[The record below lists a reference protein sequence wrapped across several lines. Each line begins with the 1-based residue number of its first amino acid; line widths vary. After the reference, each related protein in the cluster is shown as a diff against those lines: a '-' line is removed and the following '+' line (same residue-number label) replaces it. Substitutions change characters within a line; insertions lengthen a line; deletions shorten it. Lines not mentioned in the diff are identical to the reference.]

1 LKTPA
6 SVISTLPGEKRER
19 KLVKLFL
26 GHLEKA
32 RRQHWTSLDFPTDR
46 VRARDTVGVIA
57 MEDTGRT
64 TAIEHC
70 LLDGFAGSDEAQ
82 RSLAVFLPIEQDR
95 SLRVPEFH
103 VDIAVFVGL
112 VPTGIDWNIL
122 AAGVRGWCARHV
134 ATAAEGC
141 STHVVL
147 VSGTPLKIHL
157 EKVRCPK
164 EPGRLLI
171 MRSDPPV
178 NFEAIVHDRL
188 KRNLDKL
195 VSASADRRVLMFE
208 KNDVM
213 WGAGQLRTE
222 LETAWEF
229 PDLSRI
235 NEIWMV
241 DTRVWETEDDVA
253 FRLVMQNQND

>member
-1 LKTPA
+1 LTTPA
-6 SVISTLPGEKRER
+6 SVISALPGEKRKR

-26 GHLEKA
+26 GHLEKV
-32 RRQHWTSLDFPTDR
+32 RGQHWTSLDYPEDR
-46 VRARDTVGVIA
+46 VRTRETVEVIA

-70 LLDGFAGSDEAQ
+70 LLDGFAGSEEAH
-82 RSLAVFLPIEQDR
+82 RSLAVFLPIEQDP
-95 SLRVPEFH
+95 SLRVPGLH
-103 VDIAVFVGL
+103 VDIAVSVGL

-122 AAGVRGWCARHV
+122 ATGVRGWCARNV
-134 ATAAEGC
+134 AIAPEGC
-141 STHVVL
+141 STHVVM
-147 VSGTPLKIHL
+147 VSGTPLKIHV
-157 EKVRCPK
+157 EKARCPE

-178 NFEAIVHDRL
+178 NFWAVVQDRL
-188 KRNLDKL
+188 KRNLGKL
-195 VSASADRRVLMFE
+195 VSAAADRRVLMFE

-235 NEIWMV
+235 DEIWMV
-241 DTRVWETEDDVA
+241 DTLVWETEDYVA
-253 FRLVMQNQND
+253 FRLVMHNQDN